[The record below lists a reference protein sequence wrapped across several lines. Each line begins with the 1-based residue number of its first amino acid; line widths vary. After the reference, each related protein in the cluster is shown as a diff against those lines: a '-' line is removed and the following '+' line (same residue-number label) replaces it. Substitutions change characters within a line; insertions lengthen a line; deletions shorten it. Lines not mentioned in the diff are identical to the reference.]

1 MRRKESSEELKL
13 LEAQWC
19 MVAVDPAKC
28 WERSP
33 LSKLDE
39 LRITGF
45 HQVVDIV
52 GFGNGTRC
60 QKRRIGNNAVDKRL
74 TLTVCEDYYRW
85 NDWPELDDLD
95 HSMAQWLRVGHAK
108 DNHP

>member
-1 MRRKESSEELKL
+1 MLGHDL
-13 LEAQWC
+13 QCPTWTQ
-19 MVAVDPAKC
+19 
-28 WERSP
+28 
-33 LSKLDE
+33 
-39 LRITGF
+39 LRIAGL

-74 TLTVCEDYYRW
+74 TLTVCEDYYSW

-95 HSMAQWLRVGHAK
+95 HSMAQWLRVGHTK
-108 DNHP
+108 DYHPCTLLVSVGTKWLSD